1 MLFARSAGRESAHGF
16 TLLEVMITVAIV
28 AILAA
33 IAIPNYSDYV
43 TRGKIVDATTKL
55 GDIRTQAEKYF
66 FNNRTYLNGAAC
78 GIDTAAGGNVITSYN
93 TDASRNF
100 NFACVANAGPPEA
113 YTLTATGIA
122 ARGMNN
128 FVYTVDQANAK
139 TTVKLPAG
147 WAGTGNTCW
156 VIKKDGSC

>member
-1 MLFARSAGRESAHGF
+1 MLFARSAGRTSAHGF

-55 GDIRTQAEKYF
+55 GDIRTQQEKYF
-66 FNNRTYLNGAAC
+66 FDNRTYLSGANC
-78 GIDTAAGGNVITSYN
+78 GIDTAAAGDVIKNYN
-93 TDASRNF
+93 KDASRNF
-100 NFACVANAGPPEA
+100 DFACVANAGPPET

-122 ARGMNN
+122 ARGMTN
-128 FVYTVDQANAK
+128 FVYTVNQANAK
-139 TTVKLPAG
+139 TTVKTKWGATSL
-147 WAGTGNTCW
+147 TCW
-156 VIKKDGSC
+156 VLKKDGSC